1 MSISKALVAVSVACI
16 HGFRDRGIHFKQ
28 VTNNMMPHL
37 SFGAAAAASSVL
49 ALHHSH
55 GRKFAEKKKQ
65 HSDCEESLKRVMYL
79 TCWSP
84 S

>member
-1 MSISKALVAVSVACI
+1 MSISKAFIAVSVACV
-16 HGFRDRGIHFKQ
+16 HGFRDRGIHSKH
-28 VTNNMMPHL
+28 VNNMMPQL
-37 SFGAAAAASSVL
+37 SFGAAAVSSVL

-55 GRKFAEKKKQ
+55 GRNFAEKKKQ
-65 HSDCEESLKRVMYL
+65 QSDSEESLKRVMYL